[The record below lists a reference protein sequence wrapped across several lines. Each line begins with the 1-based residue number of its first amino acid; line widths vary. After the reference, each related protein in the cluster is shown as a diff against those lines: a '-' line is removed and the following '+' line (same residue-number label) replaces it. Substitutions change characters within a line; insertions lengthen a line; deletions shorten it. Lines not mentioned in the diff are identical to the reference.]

1 MGLRAPLRK
10 HMYDMLFLVLILCF
24 WNSFSG
30 TMAKRKLRDRPKASS
45 LQQMVKQRA
54 NVKTA
59 VLDNRSNEFEV
70 DPELV
75 GQQVTGAH
83 GFPLSY
89 SLINSYSLL

>member
-1 MGLRAPLRK
+1 
-10 HMYDMLFLVLILCF
+10 
-24 WNSFSG
+24 
-30 TMAKRKLRDRPKASS
+30 MAKRKLRDRPKASS

-54 NVKTA
+54 NVKSA

-75 GQQVTGAH
+75 EQQVTGAH

-89 SLINSYSLL
+89 SLINSYSLP